1 MPYDRKTPPVRRAD
15 ARVLVM
21 NVDHKMRKFI
31 QILLTSLG
39 FQKIYQAANGAAALD
54 LVKAK
59 APDVV
64 ILDWEMGL
72 DSQSFVREVRSPDI
86 FPKPNLPIILL
97 IGLAS
102 RGRLMNVVQSG
113 VTKFLVKP
121 VTLQSLRTSLAAVL
135 GC

>member
-1 MPYDRKTPPVRRAD
+1 
-15 ARVLVM
+15 M
-21 NVDHKMRKFI
+21 NVDHKMRKLI

-72 DSQSFVREVRSPDI
+72 DSHSFVREVRSPDK
-86 FPKPNLPIILL
+86 FLKPNVPIILL

-121 VTLQSLRTSLAAVL
+121 VSLQSLRTSLAAVL